1 MPIFKIESG
10 TSAMCGTSTNDFIND
25 LPTMDNQI
33 NTDRLSLVLESIHAG
48 DYELDVVNG
57 TMQVSPRWKSLLG
70 YEGHELKDL
79 TAQSYFSWVH
89 PDDLTAA
96 SHYIEAQLKEG
107 KPFRCDL
114 RIRSKSGTYKWFQ
127 DSGVP
132 KPDGLTVIG
141 TLINIDERKKTE
153 EQLTLR
159 NAQLA
164 KTNEELD
171 RFVYSASHDMRAPL
185 SSMQGLI
192 FLAEK
197 ASSPDEIKDCFDRM
211 KSRVGVM
218 EGFIRKLT
226 DYSRNSR
233 LQIDLKEIQLHDLIK
248 EIIDPLVYSFNIG
261 KIDVQNR
268 VASDLSISSDPHRLR
283 IILSNLFANAINYSD
298 ALKPK
303 REIIIET
310 VQSNTNWSLT
320 VRDNGIGISEEHLPK
335 IFDMFYRASDT
346 SEGSGLGLYIV
357 KETVNKLG
365 GTISVQSKVGE
376 GSDFT
381 ITLPCQESS
390 IKKLLK

>member
-1 MPIFKIESG
+1 
-10 TSAMCGTSTNDFIND
+10 
-25 LPTMDNQI
+25 MDNQI
-33 NTDRLSLVLESIHAG
+33 NADRLRLVLESIRAG

-79 TAQSYFSWVH
+79 TARSYFSWVH
-89 PDDLTAA
+89 PDDLAA
-96 SHYIEAQLKEG
+96 SHSVEAHLKVG
-107 KPFRCDL
+107 KPFQCDL
-114 RIRSKSGTYKWFQ
+114 RLRTKSGAYKWFQ

-132 KPDGLTVIG
+132 KPDGLTMVG
-141 TLINIDERKKTE
+141 SLIDIDERKKTE

-185 SSMQGLI
+185 SSILGLI
-192 FLAEK
+192 FIAEK
-197 ASSPDEIKDCFDRM
+197 TSSPDEIKDCFDRM

-233 LQIDLKEIQLHDLIK
+233 LQIDFKELHLHDLIK
-248 EIIDPLVYSFNIG
+248 EIVDPLVYSFNRG

-268 VASDLSISSDPHRLR
+268 VTSDLSIYSDPHRLG
-283 IILSNLFANAINYSD
+283 IILNNLFANAINYSD
-298 ALKPK
+298 ELKAK
-303 REIIIET
+303 REIIIESI
-310 VQSNTNWSLT
+310 QEETNWSLI
-320 VRDNGIGISEEHLPK
+320 VRDNGIGISKEHLPR
-335 IFDMFYRASDT
+335 IFEMFYRASDI

-376 GSDFT
+376 GSGFT
-381 ITLPCQESS
+381 VTLPVQNR
-390 IKKLLK
+390 

>member
-1 MPIFKIESG
+1 
-10 TSAMCGTSTNDFIND
+10 MCGTSTNDFIND

-96 SHYIEAQLKEG
+96 SHYMEAQLKEG
-107 KPFRCDL
+107 EPFRCDL
-114 RIRSKSGTYKWFQ
+114 RIRSKSGTFKWFQ
-127 DSGVP
+127 DNGVP
-132 KPDGLTVIG
+132 KPDRLTVIG

-335 IFDMFYRASDT
+335 IFDMFYRASGT

-381 ITLPCQESS
+381 ITLPCQESG

>member
-1 MPIFKIESG
+1 
-10 TSAMCGTSTNDFIND
+10 MCGTSTNDFIND

-96 SHYIEAQLKEG
+96 SHYMEAQLKEG
-107 KPFRCDL
+107 EPFRCDL
-114 RIRSKSGTYKWFQ
+114 RIRSKSGTFKWFQ
-127 DSGVP
+127 DNGVP
-132 KPDGLTVIG
+132 KPDRLTVIG

-218 EGFIRKLT
+218 EGFIKKLT

-283 IILSNLFANAINYSD
+283 IILSNLVANAINYSD

-335 IFDMFYRASDT
+335 IFDMFYRASGT

-381 ITLPCQESS
+381 ITLPCQESG